1 MMTVIQE
8 LPVKIEQQV
17 TDFLSKA
24 GELARSGNI
33 ALSIEYGLKA
43 WDLIPEPK
51 ETWMMYPQIMSINM
65 ANKYANIGNSEEF
78 AKWIDIA
85 FKMYHSPEKT
95 ELYVLSTAG
104 EGYLKLEDY
113 EQAYQAFHR
122 TYEIYGKGA
131 FRGADL
137 NHYKFMLYYEGEKQK
152 ATLDKNAIKAY
163 LIENGLTSSAKTPEV
178 VDELDEDELP
188 DDIYEEVENLS
199 GQGQE
204 LFDNKQIDAAIE
216 KWQQALS
223 LLPEPR
229 QKWEASL
236 WLYAALGDAY
246 QSKGDHQEALSYFE
260 RGYQSAEGYLNPYI
274 LYSIGTNLYDLN
286 RKDEATDYL
295 LRAYMLEGD
304 DIFDED
310 GEIYLNHLKEKKLIK

>member
-1 MMTVIQE
+1 MTVIQE
-8 LPVKIEQQV
+8 LPVEIEQQV

-33 ALSIEYGLKA
+33 ALSIEYGLEA

-85 FKMYHSPEKT
+85 FKMYHTPEKT
-95 ELYVLSTAG
+95 ELSVLSTAG
-104 EGYLKLEDY
+104 KGYLKLEDY
-113 EQAYQAFHR
+113 EKAYQAFHR

-131 FRGADL
+131 FRGEDL
-137 NHYKFMLYYEGEKQK
+137 NQYKFMLYYEGEKQK
-152 ATLDKNAIKAY
+152 AVLDKNVIKTY
-163 LIENGLTSSAKTPEV
+163 LIENGLISSAKTPEV
-178 VDELDEDELP
+178 VDELEDDELP

-199 GQGQE
+199 EQGEE
-204 LFDNKQIDAAIE
+204 LFDNKQIDAAI
-216 KWQQALS
+216 KTWQQALN
-223 LLPEPR
+223 LLPKPQ
-229 QKWEASL
+229 QKWAASL

-246 QSKGDHQEALSYFE
+246 QSKGDYQEALSYFE

-286 RKDEATDYL
+286 RRDEATDYL

-304 DIFDED
+304 EIFDED
-310 GEIYLNHLKEKKLIK
+310 GEIYLNYLKEQKLIK